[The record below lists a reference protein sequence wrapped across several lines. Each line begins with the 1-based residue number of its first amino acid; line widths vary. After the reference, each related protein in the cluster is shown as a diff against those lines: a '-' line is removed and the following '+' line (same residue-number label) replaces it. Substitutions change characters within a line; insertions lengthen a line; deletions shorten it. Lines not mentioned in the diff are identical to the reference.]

1 MTVYSHSRLSTYEN
15 CPLQY
20 KHNHIDK
27 IRLEPEITGIEAFMG
42 IRVHEALEKL
52 YRDLNVSKENNSHK
66 GFRSGSAAKNT

>member
-1 MTVYSHSRLSTYEN
+1 
-15 CPLQY
+15 
-20 KHNHIDK
+20 
-27 IRLEPEITGIEAFMG
+27 MG